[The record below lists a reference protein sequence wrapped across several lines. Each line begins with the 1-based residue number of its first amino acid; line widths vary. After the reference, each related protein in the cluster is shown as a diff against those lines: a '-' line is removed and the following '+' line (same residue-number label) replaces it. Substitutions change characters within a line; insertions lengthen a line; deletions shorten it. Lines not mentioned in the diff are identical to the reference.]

1 MYNTNMNNGTERA
14 SPTEL
19 EELERVGKL
28 EVLEMQENYA
38 DLIEDVL
45 DELSDIFN
53 FDHPKD
59 YLGGSEELMDERER
73 LYEAISTVKAQ
84 FLHEQQSMRHRI
96 CSDEWENK
104 IQNLEDKV
112 RNLIEK
118 NRKLK
123 SDIENATVNEEI
135 LRSSMAQ
142 VVLER
147 DELKTKIQI
156 LENDN
161 FNFVI
166 FNLATI
172 SLCAALLF
180 WKSAQS

>member
-1 MYNTNMNNGTERA
+1 MNNGTSSEDIM
-14 SPTEL
+14 
-19 EELERVGKL
+19 RVGKL
-28 EVLEMQENYA
+28 EVLQIQENYA

-53 FDHPKD
+53 FDQPKD

-84 FLHEQQSMRHRI
+84 FRHEQQNMRHEI
-96 CSDEWENK
+96 CSEQTDELKSK
-104 IQNLEDKV
+104 IEILEDKV
-112 RNLIEK
+112 RNYLDK

-123 SDIENATVNEEI
+123 SDIDNAEINEEI
-135 LRSSMAQ
+135 LRSSMAR
-142 VVLER
+142 VALER

-180 WKSAQS
+180 WKKSKS